1 MSDRRQIVSAWVGVI
16 LCLLTTIVW
25 VRSYFE
31 GDWITYQYQS
41 SPSASTVTIA
51 RAIVGVGGLDLTL
64 NTGVRSYKPVY
75 NGLQIETLR
84 DSYFGEPGILANL
97 TGFYLVGSRSQLL
110 PWYFGTPS
118 QTYGFGVP
126 LWFIAGLWLVWPIAL
141 ALIHRRK
148 MRWRIR
154 EDVQWRTPQLSR
166 LVRRFAI
173 FAIAG
178 IISGIAMSWI
188 NAQYEWWHLNWMLEL
203 SILLPVVVALV
214 VYTRR
219 RIRWRRGL
227 LWMSLELAGYVCFL
241 SATIENWW
249 HFFGGYWME
258 STDLLRMV
266 LTIWLMSLGAGSAIL
281 LLLQLRPHQVKSG
294 PYCPECEY
302 CLVGSPRKVCPEC
315 GRPFTLEELGV
326 SAAELIP
333 PGVISAS

>member
-1 MSDRRQIVSAWVGVI
+1 MSERRQIMSAWVAVI
-16 LCLLTTIVW
+16 LCLLTSIVW
-25 VRSYFE
+25 VRSYIDS
-31 GDWITYQYQS
+31 DWITYQYQS
-41 SPSASTVTIA
+41 SPFAPTVIVA
-51 RAIVGVGGLDLTL
+51 RAIIGVGGLDLTL
-64 NTGVRSYKPVY
+64 NTGVRSYSPAY
-75 NGLQIETLR
+75 NGLQFETLPG
-84 DSYFGEPGILANL
+84 SYFGQAGILENL
-97 TGFYLVGSRSQLL
+97 LSFYLVGSRSQQL
-110 PWYFGTPS
+110 PWYYGRPSRTFGI
-118 QTYGFGVP
+118 GVP
-126 LWFIAGLWLVWPIAL
+126 LWFVAALWLVWPIAL

-148 MRWRIR
+148 MRWRVR
-154 EDVQWRTPQLSR
+154 EDVQWRTPR
-166 LVRRFAI
+166 LGRLLRRFVI

-188 NAQYEWWHLNWMLEL
+188 NVRFEWWQLNWILEL

-214 VYTRR
+214 VFTRR
-219 RIRWRRGL
+219 RIRWCRGL

-266 LTIWLMSLGAGSAIL
+266 LTIWLMSLAAGSAIL
-281 LLLQLRPHQVKSG
+281 LLLQLKPRQVKSG

-302 CLVGSPRKVCPEC
+302 CLIGSPRQICPEC

-326 SAAELIP
+326 SAEALIP